1 MPGNSLTASS
11 TLRADCCEKQILGGE
26 NRKSI
31 GESTVDEKCTA
42 LFNKAQKDKNSS
54 ESESSSGTISISDI
68 NDGGLNVKIQLIFTA
83 ILAISGF
90 YFLIFSHK

>member
-1 MPGNSLTASS
+1 MHGNSLTAS
-11 TLRADCCEKQILGGE
+11 TLKSDYCEKPILGNE
-26 NRKSI
+26 SRESI
-31 GESTVDEKCTA
+31 DASIVHKKCTA
-42 LFNKAQKDKNSS
+42 LFDKAQKDRNSS